1 MGDKY
6 AWQCGTNDGAS
17 RLQYSLDAASWPA
30 DLQAPRLQ
38 GAELF
43 LGTQVERAVAPET
56 VKKRGEAFDEGYE
69 QRH

>member
-1 MGDKY
+1 MPD
-6 AWQCGTNDGAS
+6 S
-17 RLQYSLDAASWPA
+17 VVPMMEPA
-30 DLQAPRLQ
+30 GYNIPLTLLRVPRICRRPRLQ

-43 LGTQVERAVAPET
+43 LGAQVERAVAPET